1 MSEPLRIGLLGASRI
16 AELAVTEASRGTG
29 DIRAAVAARDP
40 ERARAYAEEHGYDG
54 IRDDYEQLV
63 ADDTLDLVYIGLPNG
78 LHAEWT
84 VRALAAGR
92 SVLVEKP
99 FASNLAEFDA
109 VVARMEHAEGW
120 AWEAFHYADHPAIGR
135 VLDLI
140 RSGELGEL
148 REIEVHMQM
157 PDPGAADPRCN
168 FDLAGGA
175 MMDVGCYAINV
186 LLLLG
191 EALGREV
198 ELLWAE
204 ADPYVGDAR
213 IDATV
218 RGRLSLGEIP
228 VVLRASMVHPEFDFS
243 LRVRGS
249 LGEALLPNFVKPQ
262 EDDRLIV
269 RSGSGSEAEERVEHV
284 GTVSSY
290 TYQLNRVRDELRA
303 GARPQRELERS
314 RRTMQLIDEIYLASG
329 LPLRQGSL
337 GAAG

>member
-109 VVARMEHAEGW
+109 VVARMEHAKGW

-198 ELLWAE
+198 ELLSAE

-228 VVLRASMVHPEFDFS
+228 VVLRASMVPPGVRLQPARARQPGRGAAAQ
-243 LRVRGS
+243 LREAARGRPPHRALR
-249 LGEALLPNFVKPQ
+249 LG
-262 EDDRLIV
+262 I
-269 RSGSGSEAEERVEHV
+269 GS
-284 GTVSSY
+284 
-290 TYQLNRVRDELRA
+290 Q
-303 GARPQRELERS
+303 GARRARGNGVVVHLPAES
-314 RRTMQLIDEIYLASG
+314 RAR
-329 LPLRQGSL
+329 
-337 GAAG
+337 